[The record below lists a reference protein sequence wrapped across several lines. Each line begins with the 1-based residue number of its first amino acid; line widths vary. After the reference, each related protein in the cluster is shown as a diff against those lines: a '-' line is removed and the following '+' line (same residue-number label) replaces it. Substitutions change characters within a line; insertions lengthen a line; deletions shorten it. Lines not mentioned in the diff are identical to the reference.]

1 MATAFKFELVTPER
15 VLISADVEQVLVPGA
30 DGDMT
35 VLANHAPVI
44 STLRPGVIEAK
55 AADGKTT
62 RIYVRG
68 GFCEIGP
75 TSLTILA
82 ERASNADAMSADA
95 TAAELKSAESDLAA
109 AGDDDARW
117 LANTAIERLKSL
129 GSKAA

>member
-1 MATAFKFELVTPER
+1 MPF
-15 VLISADVEQVLVPGA
+15 SC
-30 DGDMT
+30 
-35 VLANHAPVI
+35 
-44 STLRPGVIEAK
+44 
-55 AADGKTT
+55 
-62 RIYVRG
+62 G
-68 GFCEIGP
+68 GFCEITP
-75 TSLTILA
+75 DSLTILA